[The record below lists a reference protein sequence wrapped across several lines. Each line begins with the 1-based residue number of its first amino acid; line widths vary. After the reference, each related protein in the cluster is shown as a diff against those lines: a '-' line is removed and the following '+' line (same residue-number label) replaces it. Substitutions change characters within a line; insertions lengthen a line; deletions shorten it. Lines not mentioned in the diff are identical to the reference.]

1 LGRRD
6 PQGSLL
12 GAIAQVG
19 VAAVEKMGFYG
30 KLALRGHAVFTDED
44 FAAAYCLD
52 NGRPSVPPSMLAKA
66 RLLQCYAGV
75 SDAEVIERCRF
86 DLRWKVVLDLDPSSI
101 EAPFAKS
108 TFQGFRARLTLHAQE
123 GKAFE
128 RSVALARERG
138 LLPAG
143 MFVALDSSPV
153 RGRGAVKDTFNLL
166 SDAIAAVVRSVVR
179 QKNESVEEIA
189 AGAGLGRHVAS
200 GGSVKGS
207 ELVDWGNEEQVDA
220 FLGRLLEDCDRA
232 VQLAG
237 EVGCGSD
244 EVELL
249 RRVIAQDVELADPGG
264 RPKLKKAVAKDRMPS
279 ISDPEMRH
287 GRKSSGKTYS
297 GHKAHVA
304 VEETS
309 GVITAVDMSAPGDS
323 DGEKVSTLI
332 QQSEEL
338 SGSTVDQAVGDSA
351 YSTAE
356 AQKRAKERQIELRTK
371 MPGPRKGL
379 FGPGAFKLSK
389 DLRSATCPAGH
400 RSAKQYKARDGVL
413 HEWSHKDCGSCPLK
427 GRCTAAA
434 RRKMLVRPTFHDRRH
449 RERWAESEEGRQLL
463 RKRVVVEHAIG
474 RMKNLGAGTAR
485 YFGRAKTKAQWLWT
499 AAVVNLSLIWHQ
511 QTPAIA

>member
-1 LGRRD
+1 MGKRD

-12 GAIAQVG
+12 GAVAQVG

-30 KLALRGHAVFTDED
+30 KLALHGHAVFTDED

-108 TFQGFRARLTLHAQE
+108 TFQGFRARLTLHEQE

-128 RSVALARERG
+128 RSVALAQERG
-138 LLPAG
+138 LLPAR

-166 SDAIAAVVRSVVR
+166 SDAIATVVRVVAR
-179 QKNESVEEIA
+179 RREERVEDVA
-189 AGAGLGRHVAS
+189 AGAGLGRHVAG

-220 FLGRLLEDCDRA
+220 FLERLLEDCDRA
-232 VQLAG
+232 FQLAS
-237 EVGCGSD
+237 EAGCGSD

-249 RRVIAQDVELADPGG
+249 RRVIAQDVEAGDPSG
-264 RPKLKKAVAKDRMPS
+264 RPTVKKGVAKDRMVS

-287 GRKSSGKTYS
+287 GRKSSGKTYN

-309 GVITAVDMSAPGDS
+309 GVITAVDMGAPGDS
-323 DGEKVSTLI
+323 DGEKVGTLI
-332 QQSEEL
+332 QQTEEL
-338 SGSTVDQAVGDSA
+338 SGNTVDQAVGDSA
-351 YSTAE
+351 YSTAQ
-356 AQKRAKERQIELRTK
+356 AQKRAKERQVELRTK

-379 FGPGAFKLSK
+379 FGPGAFELSE

-400 RSAKQYKARDGVL
+400 PSAKQYKARDGIL
-413 HEWSHKDCGSCPLK
+413 HKWSHKHCGSCPLK
-427 GRCTAAA
+427 GRCTAAE
-434 RRKMLVRPTFHDRRH
+434 RRQMLVRPDFHGRRE
-449 RERWAESEEGRQLL
+449 RERWAKSQEGRKLL

-474 RMKNLGAGTAR
+474 RLKNLGAGTAR
-485 YFGRAKTKAQWLWT
+485 YFGRAKTEAQWLWT

-511 QTPAIA
+511 QAKAIA